1 MYAQLSETGQEYK
14 RVIQVGDES
23 VGITPAVINAF
34 PHLFVDLRDRTDY
47 PETAESVWYN
57 ATEDS
62 FTTEC
67 EKPEPTPE
75 PPLSETEQAILDT
88 AINVD
93 YLVCMKE
100 LEI

>member
-1 MYAQLSETGQEYK
+1 MYAVLNEANICVAMSSRKDVYDNFVETNLNVLGK
-14 RVIQVGDES
+14 RY
-23 VGITPAVINAF
+23 
-34 PHLFVDLRDRTDY
+34 VDGEWVEV
-47 PETAESVWYN
+47 PI
-57 ATEDS
+57 
-62 FTTEC
+62 
-67 EKPEPTPE
+67 PE

>member
-1 MYAQLSETGQEYK
+1 MKLKSRREFEENGVCFIEEIYTNGERETVVQYQK
-14 RVIQVGDES
+14 RV
-23 VGITPAVINAF
+23 
-34 PHLFVDLRDRTDY
+34 
-47 PETAESVWYN
+47 
-57 ATEDS
+57 
-62 FTTEC
+62 
-67 EKPEPTPE
+67 EPTPE

>member
-1 MYAQLSETGQEYK
+1 MILSSTKDGYTNFVETNLNVLGK
-14 RVIQVGDES
+14 RY
-23 VGITPAVINAF
+23 
-34 PHLFVDLRDRTDY
+34 VDGEWVEV
-47 PETAESVWYN
+47 PI
-57 ATEDS
+57 
-62 FTTEC
+62 
-67 EKPEPTPE
+67 PE